1 MTTNHLSRLDPAL
14 IRPGRVDLKELISD
28 ATPHQASS
36 LFVRFYSPSPSS
48 STTPVV
54 EEGTTTTTIE
64 DPTALTAEEVETLRL
79 DLVEQ
84 VRRFEKEGLRVSMAG
99 LQGHF
104 IRNDGRAA
112 VAGFEELVRMAK
124 EDERARVVFASSA

>member
-36 LFVRFYSPSPSS
+36 LFVRFYSSSTNLSTTPDSS
-48 STTPVV
+48 STIEDSTALSDVEV
-54 EEGTTTTTIE
+54 EE
-64 DPTALTAEEVETLRL
+64 LRL

-84 VRRFEKEGLRVSMAG
+84 VERFGKEGLRVSMAG

-104 IRNDGRAA
+104 IRHDGRSA
-112 VAGFEELVRMAK
+112 VRGFEELVRMAK
-124 EDERARVVFASSA
+124 EDEKARVVFASSA